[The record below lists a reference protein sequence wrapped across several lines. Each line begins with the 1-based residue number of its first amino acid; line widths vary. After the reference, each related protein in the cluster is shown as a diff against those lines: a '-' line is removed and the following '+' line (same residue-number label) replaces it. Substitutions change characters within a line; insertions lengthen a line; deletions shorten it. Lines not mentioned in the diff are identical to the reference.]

1 MISTTH
7 DETQGAPFGIYMTLV
22 VLVGLVVSS
31 FFIGLG
37 LLNRVGDLERELAV
51 SADDLGTVDSQ
62 VVDALLELRVLS
74 YWLAYPTTEPL
85 VLEPPNGIGNSQG
98 VLRLA
103 ADGLSGILIVASM
116 GQNLPPTYVYQV
128 WLEREGQQQLRV
140 AQFKVDT
147 KGWGATTFYLGEP
160 FTEFDSVVVTANKQ
174 FDPQGEMGTKL
185 LEASIDS

>member
-1 MISTTH
+1 MVSTTH
-7 DETQGAPFGIYMTLV
+7 DGTQGAPFGIYVTLV

-37 LLNRVGDLERELAV
+37 LLNRVGDLERELV
-51 SADDLGTVDSQ
+51 ISADGLGTVDSQ

-128 WLEREGQQQLRV
+128 WLEKDGQQQLRV

-147 KGWGATTFYLGEP
+147 KGWGATTFYLGEA
-160 FTEFDSVVVTANKQ
+160 FTEFDSVVVTADKQ
-174 FDPQGEMGTKL
+174 FNPQGEIGTKL

>member
-1 MISTTH
+1 MVSTTH

-22 VLVGLVVSS
+22 VLVGFVVFS

-37 LLNRVGDLERELAV
+37 LSNRVEDLERELV
-51 SADDLGTVDSQ
+51 ISADGLGTVDAQ

-147 KGWGATTFYLGEP
+147 KGWGATTFYLGEA

>member
-1 MISTTH
+1 
-7 DETQGAPFGIYMTLV
+7 MTLV
-22 VLVGLVVSS
+22 VLVGFVVFS

-37 LLNRVGDLERELAV
+37 LSNRVEDLEQELV
-51 SADDLGTVDSQ
+51 ISADGLGAVDAQ

-147 KGWGATTFYLGEP
+147 KGWGATTFYLGEA

>member
-22 VLVGLVVSS
+22 VLVGFVVFS

-37 LLNRVGDLERELAV
+37 LSNRVEDLERELV
-51 SADDLGTVDSQ
+51 ISADGLGTVDSQ

-147 KGWGATTFYLGEP
+147 KGWGATTFYLGEA

-174 FDPQGEMGTKL
+174 FDPKGEMGTKL

>member
-1 MISTTH
+1 MVSTTH

-22 VLVGLVVSS
+22 VLVGFVVFS

-37 LLNRVGDLERELAV
+37 LSNRVEDLEQELV
-51 SADDLGTVDSQ
+51 ISADGLGTVDAQ

-103 ADGLSGILIVASM
+103 ADGLRGILIVAIM

>member
-1 MISTTH
+1 MVSTTH
-7 DETQGAPFGIYMTLV
+7 DGTQGAPFGIYVTLV

-37 LLNRVGDLERELAV
+37 LLNRVGDLERELV
-51 SADDLGTVDSQ
+51 ISADGLGTVDSQ

-128 WLEREGQQQLRV
+128 WLEKEGQQQLRV

-147 KGWGATTFYLGEP
+147 KGWGATTFYLGEA
-160 FTEFDSVVVTANKQ
+160 FTEFDSVVVTADKQ
-174 FDPQGEMGTKL
+174 FNPQGEIGTKL